1 MNYADVVTEYL
12 QEKLQCFNIP
22 YTPKLSDK
30 FKIEMYTEDNQIVPT
45 VSGGQEMQIGI
56 SLHLAL
62 HELFS
67 QSFPLLVID
76 EGTTHLDT
84 TNRKA
89 YFEIIKKLKA
99 NEKLQQILIIDHDE
113 GLSTV
118 VDNVINLN
126 EL

>member
-1 MNYADVVTEYL
+1 
-12 QEKLQCFNIP
+12 
-22 YTPKLSDK
+22 
-30 FKIEMYTEDNQIVPT
+30 MYTEDNQIVPT